1 VSRTTDIFWGGR
13 HTTLMSRSMRLT
25 KQSKINKPLHRTVP
39 PQTLAER
46 MMITQYTNKISS
58 EREKYSSLLFDQRG

>member
-1 VSRTTDIFWGGR
+1 
-13 HTTLMSRSMRLT
+13 MRLT

-39 PQTLAER
+39 PQTPAER